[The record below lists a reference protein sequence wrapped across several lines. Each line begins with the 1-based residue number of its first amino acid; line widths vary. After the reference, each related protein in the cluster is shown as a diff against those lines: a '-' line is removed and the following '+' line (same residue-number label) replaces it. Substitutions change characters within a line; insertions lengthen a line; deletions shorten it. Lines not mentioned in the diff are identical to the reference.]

1 MKDICPQRLLV
12 SLYWPL
18 NLGERALF
26 RVDMLHAAATKTFT
40 DLMQKNVT
48 DVSLSHIKF
57 LSFSNRIEHIFFPAQ
72 RQINNKEL

>member
-1 MKDICPQRLLV
+1 
-12 SLYWPL
+12 
-18 NLGERALF
+18 
-26 RVDMLHAAATKTFT
+26 
-40 DLMQKNVT
+40 MQKNVT